1 MGVTGNEYP
10 RIALGLGLQQENR
23 GPFSQDFRIFIIIAY
38 PAALYPPNHNV
49 TKKAGTMESV
59 YPEHTYK
66 LLLILYAV
74 KQFDILTSLLQMGC
88 PAVALSFARAWCAAL
103 IKERTMGAGEKGGGR
118 NPPQI
123 RSATGR

>member
-1 MGVTGNEYP
+1 
-10 RIALGLGLQQENR
+10 
-23 GPFSQDFRIFIIIAY
+23 
-38 PAALYPPNHNV
+38 
-49 TKKAGTMESV
+49 MESV